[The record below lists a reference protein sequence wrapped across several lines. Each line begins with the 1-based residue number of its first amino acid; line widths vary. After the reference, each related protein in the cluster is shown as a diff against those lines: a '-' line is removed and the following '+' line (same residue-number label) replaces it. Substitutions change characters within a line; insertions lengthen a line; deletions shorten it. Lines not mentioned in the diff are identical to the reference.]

1 MGSKARVASKLSASE
16 MRREATLQTTMRKLI
31 VILLV
36 HGKSMTQP
44 TLNFRE
50 FRGLH

>member
-1 MGSKARVASKLSASE
+1 

-36 HGKSMTQP
+36 HGNGMTQP

-50 FRGLH
+50 FWGLH